1 MNDKQLAEIEALA
14 AGAALGEVA
23 ALRSG
28 DPLRP
33 VVSHF
38 MRQRGA
44 GQTHAVVAGA
54 VEWARTAPRGTGPAV
69 VVVGNELQARNARN
83 FVAQYAAPELRER
96 VRVETVAW
104 FERDALGARPA
115 PVLLDST
122 AVVELGRRA
131 ADYADRLERARV
143 ASWRESLAQ
152 QRLRMTA
159 EGQRDAATADA
170 GRLRAA
176 LRKFAEVFHEGDVCG
191 VCGGAWDDDGRKHFD
206 GCAAGAA
213 LTEADR

>member
-1 MNDKQLAEIEALA
+1 MSEARFEAEIQ
-14 AGAALGEVA
+14 GEPA
-23 ALRSG
+23 PRSG
-28 DPLRP
+28 DPMEP

-115 PVLLDST
+115 LVLLDST
-122 AVVELGRRA
+122 AVIALGAHGAKYFSAVE
-131 ADYADRLERARV
+131 AR
-143 ASWRESLAQ
+143 
-152 QRLRMTA
+152 RLRA
-159 EGQRDAATADA
+159 EAEA

-176 LRKFAEVFHEGDVCG
+176 LRRFAEVFHEGDVCG

-206 GCAAGAA
+206 GCAVGAA

>member
-14 AGAALGEVA
+14 AGAALDEVA
-23 ALRSG
+23 ALRAG
-28 DPLRP
+28 DPLQP

-44 GQTHAVVAGA
+44 GQMHAVVAGA

-122 AVVELGRRA
+122 AVIALGAHGAKYFSAVE
-131 ADYADRLERARV
+131 AR
-143 ASWRESLAQ
+143 
-152 QRLRMTA
+152 RLRA
-159 EGQRDAATADA
+159 EAEA

-176 LRKFAEVFHEGDVCG
+176 LRRFAEVFHEGDVCG

-206 GCAAGAA
+206 GCAVGVA
-213 LTEADR
+213 LTEADQ

>member
-1 MNDKQLAEIEALA
+1 M
-14 AGAALGEVA
+14 
-23 ALRSG
+23 
-28 DPLRP
+28 
-33 VVSHF
+33 
-38 MRQRGA
+38 QR
-44 GQTHAVVAGA
+44 VYRA
-54 VEWARTAPRGTGPAV
+54 VESDTEAPRRPQTERPRAEAA
-69 VVVGNELQARNARN
+69 ELVEARALLC
-83 FVAQYAAPELRER
+83 ELRER

-115 PVLLDST
+115 PVLFDGT

-176 LRKFAEVFHEGDVCG
+176 LRRFADVFHECDVCG

-206 GCAAGAA
+206 GCAVGAA